1 TDNRTG
7 SYRGRNKYVFD
18 EASGDIGAINL
29 VMGREPEE
37 KHMDNKLNSSTGS
50 SQQME
55 PAEVKECTTDHNSV
69 AEDDGSGSHTSPGQR
84 KKLNTPPPAH
94 KTRGGGGVNYTV
106 PKPFSLSAEKP
117 AASSVCARAGVDSH
131 NSSPGNAAS
140 RNSSSGSRGSQPNSP
155 MPARKTIDHKKHHDD
170 EDTFSVAS
178 SSATSVRTIKPKVTI
193 GVAPT
198 FSSTSRLERRKEFYK
213 KLEEKQK
220 ALEEEKRENEKRLK
234 EEQEVVT
241 KQLRKNMAYKAN
253 PVPTFYN
260 EPPPQ
265 KPPLKK
271 FPLTRPKS
279 PNLNRRKSCSDT
291 VNSSH
296 QEVKGKHCVRH
307 RHSVDGR
314 KDGSNPR
321 RTPDTKKSTRET
333 PTKSEEVYGK
343 NKSGNEGEAGENC
356 N

>member
-1 TDNRTG
+1 
-7 SYRGRNKYVFD
+7 
-18 EASGDIGAINL
+18 
-29 VMGREPEE
+29 MGREPED
-37 KHMDNKLNSSTGS
+37 KHMDNKLNSSSGSS
-50 SQQME
+50 SQQIE
-55 PAEVKECTTDHNSV
+55 AADVKECTTDHNLV
-69 AEDDGSGSHTSPGQR
+69 ADDGSGSHTSSGQR
-84 KKLNTPPPAH
+84 KKLNTPSPSR
-94 KTRGGGGVNYTV
+94 KTRGVNYTV

-117 AASSVCARAGVDSH
+117 ASSSICARAGVDSP
-131 NSSPGNAAS
+131 NNNNNSPGNAVS
-140 RNSSSGSRGSQPNSP
+140 RNSSSGSQTNSP
-155 MPARKTIDHKKHHDD
+155 MPARKTVNHMKHRDD

-198 FSSTSRLERRKEFYK
+198 FSSTSRLERRREFYK

-220 ALEEEKRENEKRLK
+220 ALEEEKKENEKRLK
-234 EEQEVVT
+234 EEQEIAT

-253 PVPTFYN
+253 PVPTFYH

-296 QEVKGKHCVRH
+296 QEVKGKHCARH

-314 KDGSNPR
+314 REESKASDNPR
-321 RTPDTKKSTRET
+321 RTPDMKKSAKET
-333 PTKSEEVYGK
+333 PKSEEVYLK
-343 NKSGNEGEAGENC
+343 NKNGHEGEGEVGENC
-356 N
+356 IEAVE

>member
-1 TDNRTG
+1 
-7 SYRGRNKYVFD
+7 
-18 EASGDIGAINL
+18 
-29 VMGREPEE
+29 MGREPED
-37 KHMDNKLNSSTGS
+37 KHMDKKLNSSSGS

-55 PAEVKECTTDHNSV
+55 PAEVKKECTDDHNSV
-69 AEDDGSGSHTSPGQR
+69 ADDGSGSHTSSVQR
-84 KKLNTPPPAH
+84 KKLNTPPPH
-94 KTRGGGGVNYTV
+94 KTRGGVNYTV

-117 AASSVCARAGVDSH
+117 ASSSVCARAGGVD
-131 NSSPGNAAS
+131 NSPGNAVS

-155 MPARKTIDHKKHHDD
+155 MPARKTVNHMKHRDD

-198 FSSTSRLERRKEFYK
+198 FSSTSRLERRREFYK

-234 EEQEVVT
+234 EEQEIAT

-253 PVPTFYN
+253 PVPTFYH

-296 QEVKGKHCVRH
+296 QEVKGKHCARH

-314 KDGSNPR
+314 KDESKASSSPM
-321 RTPDTKKSTRET
+321 RTPDKKKSTKDT
-333 PTKSEEVYGK
+333 PKSEEVYGK
-343 NKSGNEGEAGENC
+343 NKSGHEGEVGED
-356 N
+356 

>member
-1 TDNRTG
+1 
-7 SYRGRNKYVFD
+7 
-18 EASGDIGAINL
+18 
-29 VMGREPEE
+29 MGREPED
-37 KHMDNKLNSSTGS
+37 KHMDKKLNSSSGS
-50 SQQME
+50 SQHME
-55 PAEVKECTTDHNSV
+55 PAEVKECTDDHN
-69 AEDDGSGSHTSPGQR
+69 EGSGSQSQR
-84 KKLNTPPPAH
+84 KKLNTPPPQPH
-94 KTRGGGGVNYTV
+94 KTRGGVNYTV

-117 AASSVCARAGVDSH
+117 SASSSSVCARAGGVDSH
-131 NSSPGNAAS
+131 NNNNNSPGNAVS
-140 RNSSSGSRGSQPNSP
+140 RNSSSGSRSSQPNSP
-155 MPARKTIDHKKHHDD
+155 MPARKTVNHMKHRDD

-178 SSATSVRTIKPKVTI
+178 SSATSVRSIKPKVTI

-234 EEQEVVT
+234 EEQEIAT

-253 PVPTFYN
+253 PVPTFYH

-296 QEVKGKHCVRH
+296 QEVKGKHCARH

-314 KDGSNPR
+314 KDESKASSSPM
-321 RTPDTKKSTRET
+321 RTPDKKKSTKDT
-333 PTKSEEVYGK
+333 PKSEEVYGR
-343 NKSGNEGEAGENC
+343 NKSGHEGEVGEN
-356 N
+356 